1 MLRKLAASLLGGYRT
16 AANDYEED
24 SLSLGLHL
32 AQILIYLI
40 VPASV
45 LVSVVVLG
53 DQKWMAMI
61 VGGAVPLVINVV
73 LMIVALS
80 LGSDEDSQ
88 KSGFLFLFPAKS
100 GAFEVL
106 LAAVLTF
113 VNGALMVYIVNPE
126 TTGEDLGTRI
136 PHLVIIG
143 LSSYSLFSQHCPEV
157 AIYRDNDQELNWGSN
172 HYQRSTYCSLLGL
185 AVLAINEGGWAWGS
199 DKMVPWLYH
208 AFIIVYF
215 LQVFGMLSHPL
226 VTLLWA
232 MEQASV
238 HLFGGSPRASDLR
251 ILVSFVITS
260 VFIAVP
266 ILML

>member
-1 MLRKLAASLLGGYRT
+1 M
-16 AANDYEED
+16 
-24 SLSLGLHL
+24 
-32 AQILIYLI
+32 
-40 VPASV
+40 
-45 LVSVVVLG
+45 
-53 DQKWMAMI
+53 
-61 VGGAVPLVINVV
+61 
-73 LMIVALS
+73 
-80 LGSDEDSQ
+80 
-88 KSGFLFLFPAKS
+88 
-100 GAFEVL
+100 
-106 LAAVLTF
+106 
-113 VNGALMVYIVNPE
+113 
-126 TTGEDLGTRI
+126 
-136 PHLVIIG
+136 IG
-143 LSSYSLFSQHCPEV
+143 LSSYSLFSQHCPEI

-185 AVLAINEGGWAWGS
+185 AILAINEGGWAWGS
-199 DKMVPWLYH
+199 DKVVPWLYH

-266 ILML
+266 VLMLQSSTEKAARVVLVLLAFLSSHNFLGSFGIKEPFKKLNERL